1 MLIRER
7 MTRNPV
13 LCAPDVS
20 VTDAFDLMKKARIRR
35 MPVVDKHGKLV
46 GIVSDQD
53 LQRVSP
59 SPATTLS
66 TYEIPYL
73 LSKVKVSDVM
83 TKQVITVQEDTPIE
97 EAARIMVDNKIGG
110 LPVVNETS
118 AVVGII
124 TETDIFKTFLEL
136 IGARRSGV
144 RVTMYVKDVR
154 GELARI
160 SQAVADIGGNIIA
173 TVEVPG
179 TDSTNYQVLL
189 KVSDVT
195 KEAVVAALTPLV
207 ERIVDVRES

>member
-1 MLIRER
+1 
-7 MTRNPV
+7 
-13 LCAPDVS
+13 
-20 VTDAFDLMKKARIRR
+20 

-53 LQRVSP
+53 LLRVSP

-66 TYEIPYL
+66 AYEIPYL

-110 LPVVNETS
+110 LPVVNETN

-160 SQAVADIGGNIIA
+160 GQAVADIGGNIIA

-179 TDSTNYQVLL
+179 TDSTNYEVLL
-189 KVSDVT
+189 KVSDVS
-195 KEAVVAALTPLV
+195 KEAVVAALTPIVGAHRRRARKLARSIR
-207 ERIVDVRES
+207 ERKATRLLNIEVGSLA

>member
-189 KVSDVT
+189 KVSDVS
-195 KEAVVAALTPLV
+195 KEAVVAALEPLV

>member
-1 MLIRER
+1 MLIRDR

-13 LCAPDVS
+13 LCSADLS
-20 VTDAFDLMKKARIRR
+20 VTDAFDLMKKSRIRR
-35 MPVVDKHGKLV
+35 MPVVDTHGKLV
-46 GIVSDQD
+46 GIVSDKD
-53 LQRVSP
+53 LLRVTP

-66 TYEIPYL
+66 AYEIPYL

-83 TKQVITVQEDTPIE
+83 TKKVITVAEETPVE

-110 LPVVNETS
+110 LPVVNES
-118 AVVGII
+118 DVVVGII

-136 IGARRSGV
+136 IGARRPGV
-144 RVTMYVKDVR
+144 RITMYVKDKR

-179 TDSTNYQVLL
+179 SDPSNYEVLL
-189 KVSDVT
+189 KVIGVSKD
-195 KEAVVAALTPLV
+195 ALVAALKPMV
-207 ERIVDVRES
+207 ERISDVREG

>member
-1 MLIRER
+1 MLIGER

-13 LCAPDVS
+13 LCAPDIS
-20 VTDAFDLMKKARIRR
+20 VTDAFDLMKKSRIRR

-73 LSKVKVSDVM
+73 LSRVKVSDVM

-110 LPVVNETS
+110 LPVVNAS
-118 AVVGII
+118 AAVVGII

-189 KVSDVT
+189 KVSDVS
-195 KEAVVAALTPLV
+195 KEAMVAALTPLV

>member
-1 MLIRER
+1 MLIGER

-13 LCAPDVS
+13 LCAPDIS
-20 VTDAFDLMKKARIRR
+20 VTDAFDLMKKSRIRR

-189 KVSDVT
+189 KVSDVS

>member
-1 MLIRER
+1 MLIGER

-13 LCAPDVS
+13 LCAPDIS
-20 VTDAFDLMKKARIRR
+20 VTDAFDLMKKSRIRR

-110 LPVVNETS
+110 LPVVNATS

-189 KVSDVT
+189 KVSDVS

>member
-97 EAARIMVDNKIGG
+97 DAARIMVDNKIGG
-110 LPVVNETS
+110 LPVVNDAD

-136 IGARRSGV
+136 LGARRSGV
-144 RVTMYVKDVR
+144 RITMYVKDVR
-154 GELARI
+154 GELARVG
-160 SQAVADIGGNIIA
+160 QAVADIGGNIIA

-179 TDSTNYQVLL
+179 TDSTNYEVLL
-189 KVSDVT
+189 KVSDVS
-195 KEAVVAALTPLV
+195 KEAVVAALTPIAV
-207 ERIVDVRES
+207 RIVDVREN

>member
-13 LCAPDVS
+13 LCAPDIS
-20 VTDAFDLMKKARIRR
+20 VTDAFDLMKKSRIRR

-179 TDSTNYQVLL
+179 TDSANYQVLL
-189 KVSDVT
+189 KVSDVS

>member
-13 LCAPDVS
+13 LCAPDLS
-20 VTDAFDLMKKARIRR
+20 VTDAFDLMKKSRIRR
-35 MPVVDKHGKLV
+35 MPVVDKNGKLV
-46 GIVSDQD
+46 GIVSDKD
-53 LQRVSP
+53 LLRVTP

-66 TYEIPYL
+66 AYEIPYL

-83 TKQVITVQEDTPIE
+83 TKKVITVTEDTPIE

-110 LPVVNETS
+110 LPVVNES
-118 AVVGII
+118 YAVVGII

-136 IGARRSGV
+136 IGARRTGV
-144 RVTMYVKDVR
+144 RITMIVKDKR

-173 TVEVPG
+173 TIEVPG
-179 TDSTNYQVLL
+179 TDSTNYEVLL
-189 KVSDVT
+189 KIIDVS
-195 KEAVVAALTPLV
+195 KEAVVNALKPIV
-207 ERIVDVRES
+207 ERITDVRES

>member
-13 LCAPDVS
+13 LCAPDIS
-20 VTDAFDLMKKARIRR
+20 VTDAFDLMKKSRIRR

-189 KVSDVT
+189 KVSDVS
-195 KEAVVAALTPLV
+195 KEAVVAALAPLV

>member
-13 LCAPDVS
+13 LCAPDMP
-20 VTDAFDLMKKARIRR
+20 VTDAFDVMKKQRIRR
-35 MPVVDKHGKLV
+35 MPVIDKHGILV
-46 GIVSDQD
+46 GIVSDKD
-53 LQRVSP
+53 LLRVSP

-66 TYEIPYL
+66 AYEIPYL

-97 EAARIMVDNKIGG
+97 DAARIMVDNKIGG
-110 LPVVNETS
+110 LPVVNDKD

-136 IGARRSGV
+136 LGARRSGV
-144 RVTMYVKDVR
+144 RITMYVKDVR
-154 GELARI
+154 GELARVGK
-160 SQAVADIGGNIIA
+160 AVADIGGNIIA

-179 TDSTNYQVLL
+179 SDSTNYEVLL
-189 KVSDVT
+189 KVIDVS
-195 KEAVVAALTPLV
+195 KEAVVAALKPIV
-207 ERIVDVRES
+207 ERIIDVRES